1 MKVCILG
8 AGAYGLALALAFHKN
23 NNEVIVWTKLEA
35 EKEELANT
43 HQNQRALPNV
53 RIPDDIK
60 ITTELSCVKDTN
72 LVILAIPI
80 TFFRS
85 TCLEL
90 RDYTHNNL
98 HYCIATKGIEKE
110 TGAFCHEIL
119 ESIINTKQIAI
130 LSGPTFAIDLANNS
144 TCGLSLG
151 TNSNATY
158 EIICS
163 CLQSENLKIEKNN
176 DMIGTELCGAVK
188 NIMAII
194 SGILA
199 GIQVTE
205 TTKALFLTNAIQEIG
220 NLILSFQGSYQTI
233 NTLAGIGDL
242 LLTCNSKKS
251 RNYCL
256 GLLLSKSYESK
267 EKKQTEII
275 NYLNCNTVEGYHT
288 LLSIYSIIQK
298 NNLHSPLIESL
309 YNIIFNHQNQKELLT
324 VLTCK

>member
-8 AGAYGLALALAFHKN
+8 AGAYGLALALAFHRN
-23 NNEVIVWTKLEA
+23 NNKVIVWTKLEA
-35 EKEELANT
+35 EKEELENT
-43 HQNQRALPNV
+43 HQNQKVLPNV
-53 RIPDDIK
+53 LIPDDIQ
-60 ITTELSCVKDTN
+60 ITTDLNCVKDTN
-72 LVILAIPI
+72 LIVLAVPI
-80 TFFRS
+80 NFFRS

-90 RDYTHNNL
+90 KNYVSNNL

-119 ESIINTKQIAI
+119 ENIIATKQIAI
-130 LSGPTFAIDLANNS
+130 LSGPTFAIDLAKNS
-144 TCGLSLG
+144 PCGLSLG
-151 TNSNATY
+151 TSSDTTY
-158 EIICS
+158 EIIYS
-163 CLQSENLKIEKNN
+163 CLQSKNLKIEKNK
-176 DMIGTELCGAVK
+176 DMIGTELCGSIK

-194 SGILA
+194 SGILE
-199 GIQVTE
+199 GMQVTE
-205 TTKALFLTNAIQEIG
+205 TTKALFLTNAIQEMG

-256 GLLLSKSYESK
+256 GLLLSKEYESIEQKQK
-267 EKKQTEII
+267 EMIDYI
-275 NYLNCNTVEGYHT
+275 HSNTVEGYHT
-288 LLSIYSIIQK
+288 LLSIYSLIQK
-298 NNLHSPLIESL
+298 NNLYCPLIESL